1 MDAFTSMQVSAHE
14 IPAERT
20 AALWALKRDHRGRG
34 GGCLTTAQPRC
45 VNILVYMLGKSSGS
59 NFIGHRQQFNLPKPA
74 VSESSRLV

>member
-1 MDAFTSMQVSAHE
+1 MQVSAHE
-14 IPAERT
+14 IPAP
-20 AALWALKRDHRGRG
+20 LLN
-34 GGCLTTAQPRC
+34 AQPPIVNFETRPQRSLRWLSQLPKTTLR